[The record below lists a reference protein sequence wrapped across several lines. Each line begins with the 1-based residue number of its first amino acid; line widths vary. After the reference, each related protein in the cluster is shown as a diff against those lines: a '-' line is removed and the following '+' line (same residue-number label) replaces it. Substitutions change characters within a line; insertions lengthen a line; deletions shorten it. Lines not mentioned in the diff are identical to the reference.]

1 MVDEAADDVGRPPAG
16 GLWRVTCSCRERI
29 GYAASLAEAE
39 ALERDHV
46 AVWPKTRRHVITIAR
61 K

>member
-46 AVWPKTRRHVITIAR
+46 VVSTKTRRHVITIAR